1 MEGDCSVNYGLDGGN
16 VAGATLIGSIAETN
30 TCRITRLARLLH
42 IHTSG
47 GSTVDKEEENEEEE
61 DAEKEKE
68 KEEKKEEGRKRKND
82 SGERKREVGR
92 EKGRTRSGQVCPFIN
107 QRLSLWPRP
116 L

>member
-42 IHTSG
+42 IHASG
-47 GSTVDKEEENEEEE
+47 GSTVDKEEEE
-61 DAEKEKE
+61 DAEKGKEKEKE
-68 KEEKKEEGRKRKND
+68 KGEGRKRKSD